1 MPRYEYRAVDP
12 RGKEEI
18 GITEARHP
26 QEVVAT
32 LRAKGFRVSSVKRV
46 REGEFTL
53 LGAKRKVSLDDLML
67 FNRQLASMVNTDL
80 PLVPSLE
87 ALSRDMR
94 KGRFKTVIDQVK
106 RDVEGGTSLTEAL
119 SRHPAVFSKFYLK
132 LVEAGEKGGNL
143 PGILNQLADYS
154 QSMAMLR
161 KKVKEALTYPLLVI
175 LIAIAVLS
183 LLVKFVIP
191 TFAEMYSEFGSEALS
206 PLTRFILN
214 LQVYFPYVLLGT
226 LGLILLMWLGKS
238 WLARGRAGSLF
249 LDRLKLGLPLFGSF
263 IRDTAIGNF
272 CRTLGI
278 LLQAGVP
285 LLTALDLAGMAS
297 SNRLVKIA
305 SREMGKEVNEGER
318 MTKSMSKSRIFPHT
332 LVWMLS
338 VGEQRGK
345 LDESLLRLAGLYSE
359 GVDRTLRRIEIA
371 LVPLCIVGVG
381 LIVGFIIVALFL
393 PLIQMAM
400 GLAS

>member
-1 MPRYEYRAVDP
+1 MGV
-12 RGKEEI
+12 
-18 GITEARHP
+18 TEARHP
-26 QEVVAT
+26 REITAN
-32 LRAKGFRVSSVKRV
+32 LRTKGLQVSSIKMV
-46 REGEFTL
+46 RESEFTL
-53 LGAKRKVSLDDLML
+53 LGARGKASLNDLML

-94 KGRFKTVIDQVK
+94 KGRFKTVIDRVR
-106 RDVEGGTSLTEAL
+106 RDAEGGTSLTEAL
-119 SRHPAVFSKFYLK
+119 SKHPSVFSKFYLK

-161 KKVKEALTYPLLVI
+161 KKVKEALIYPFLIILV
-175 LIAIAVLS
+175 AIALLS

-191 TFAEMYSEFGSEALS
+191 AFAEMFSEFISEPP

-214 LQVYFPYVLLGT
+214 LPVYFPYILLGT
-226 LGLILLMWLGKS
+226 LGLIFLLWLGKN

-249 LDRLKLGLPLFGSF
+249 LDRLKLKLPLFGSLF
-263 IRDTAIGNF
+263 RDIAIGNF

-285 LLTALDLAGMAS
+285 LLTALNLAGTAS
-297 SNRLVKIA
+297 SNRLIEIA
-305 SREMGKEVNEGER
+305 SLEMGKGVSEGER
-318 MTKSMSKSRIFPHT
+318 MAKSMSKFDIFPHT

-345 LDESLLRLAGLYSE
+345 LDESLLRLAGMYRE
-359 GVDRTLRRIEIA
+359 GVDRTLRRIE
-371 LVPLCIVGVG
+371 LVLAPLCIVGVG
-381 LIVGFIIVALFL
+381 LIVGLIIIALFQ
-393 PLIQMAM
+393 PLVQMAM
-400 GLAS
+400 VLS